1 MVRKTWDEYWIDMVD
16 ATASRATC
24 DRGRSACV
32 FVTTDNDLLS
42 SGYVGSPPGFAHCD
56 EVGHLWSEDGKNC
69 LRTIHAE
76 QNAIIRAAR
85 NGVVL
90 HGSTVY
96 CTMEPCRTCA
106 MALIGIGVI
115 HVVAKNAY
123 HAADWTREA
132 FAEAGITLVTLN
144 QETLYLAKCAGTA
157 QQVCGLPSISLSC
170 GVRGNNPHVCALP
183 PRCDPDR
190 DEWHSVHVCGIC
202 GLDFE

>member
-1 MVRKTWDEYWIDMVD
+1 MARKSWDEYWIDIVD
-16 ATASRATC
+16 ATSSRATC

-56 EVGHLWSEDGKNC
+56 DVGHLWSEDGKHC

-90 HGSTVY
+90 HASTVY

-115 HVVAKNAY
+115 RVVAKNAY
-123 HAADWTREA
+123 HAADWSREA
-132 FAEAGITLVTLN
+132 FAEAGIALVTLDQDSLYQTV
-144 QETLYLAKCAGTA
+144 QE
-157 QQVCGLPSISLSC
+157 CGAVSGDDDWC
-170 GVRGNNPHVCALP
+170 EEAFYGKREQ
-183 PRCDPDR
+183 R
-190 DEWHSVHVCGIC
+190 
-202 GLDFE
+202 